1 VIWLAAVRSKFPP
14 RVYVALRN
22 DGFSNREIAEL
33 LGINE
38 ASVRRGL
45 KTVSYEAPSRV
56 RRLLTDLAD
65 EIETL
70 AV

>member
-1 VIWLAAVRSKFPP
+1 VRRKFPP

-22 DGFSNREIAEL
+22 DGFSNREIADL
-33 LGINE
+33 LSVDE

-45 KTVSYEAPSRV
+45 KAVKYEAPSRV

>member
-1 VIWLAAVRSKFPP
+1 MYA
-14 RVYVALRN
+14 ALRN
-22 DGFSNREIAEL
+22 GGFSNREIAGM
-33 LGINE
+33 LGVNE

-45 KTVSYEAPSRV
+45 KSVGYEAPSRV
-56 RRLLTDLAD
+56 RRLLIDLAD

>member
-1 VIWLAAVRSKFPP
+1 MRRKFPA

-22 DGFSNREIAEL
+22 DGFSNREIAGL
-33 LGINE
+33 LGVDE

-45 KTVSYEAPSRV
+45 KSVGYEAPSRV

-65 EIETL
+65 EIEIL
-70 AV
+70 VG